1 MFYSLRV
8 RDTWRPVYRYGS
20 FPWCELWGV
29 FFVVW
34 YPIFGASLSLVWDG
48 LSNFGRGFLFLEEFC
63 TSFWISN
70 SFLLPS
76 LLKSADILPTKHVS
90 KLILGKIPLMFRI
103 DCFNEFR
110 PCFHFSH
117 SFLGTQINL
126 ETGKIKV
133 SHTISRKFALVYIL
147 KCYWSYI

>member
-1 MFYSLRV
+1 MRIAKVVTIGLNLNSPTKGKVHFVQTLRSYKKFREMELFLFLKRFFSEKRTSLK
-8 RDTWRPVYRYGS
+8 
-20 FPWCELWGV
+20 L
-29 FFVVW
+29 

-48 LSNFGRGFLFLEEFC
+48 LSNFGRGFLFMEEFC

-76 LLKSADILPTKHVS
+76 LLKSADILPTKQVS

-117 SFLGTQINL
+117 SFLDWDTN
-126 ETGKIKV
+126 
-133 SHTISRKFALVYIL
+133 
-147 KCYWSYI
+147 